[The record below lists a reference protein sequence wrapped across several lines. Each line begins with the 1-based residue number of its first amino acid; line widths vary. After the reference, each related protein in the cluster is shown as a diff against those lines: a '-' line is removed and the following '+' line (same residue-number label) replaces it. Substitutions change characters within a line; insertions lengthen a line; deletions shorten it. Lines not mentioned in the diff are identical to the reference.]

1 MLLDLSGLTRE
12 ECVMVQSSIDNER
25 DLDRVADALSKDR
38 IKRGDNSNI
47 RWFQEKGKH
56 TASSKPG
63 ASAYYANINSVED
76 YGYDHDTLIK
86 PQRPSRPWK

>member
-1 MLLDLSGLTRE
+1 MLS
-12 ECVMVQSSIDNER
+12 
-25 DLDRVADALSKDR
+25 ASKDR
-38 IKRGDNSNI
+38 IKRGDNSNS

-76 YGYDHDTLIK
+76 YGYDHDTVELADAYQATTTQSILEVTSEK
-86 PQRPSRPWK
+86 KL